1 LPIGTPEMEGS
12 AMTYLRANRQPRL
25 RWIITVALLAGLV
38 LSQVGAGPVAAGP
51 VAAGPAAAG
60 AARAGS
66 ATSQGGSKP
75 TVVLV
80 HGAWADSGSWDQVVA
95 RLQSRGYTVIA
106 FPNPLRG
113 LPDDSAYLA
122 TFLETISGPIVL
134 VGHSYGGAVITNAAT
149 GRPNVKALVYVDAFL
164 PAQGET
170 IAQLVGAQP
179 GSCLAGDPT
188 QIFDLRPYPGAPPGA
203 VDSYVKQSVFPS
215 CFANDLPAR
224 TAAVLAATQR
234 PASTVIIGQPSGP
247 PAWAEIPS
255 WALVGTADRVIP
267 PAEQLFMAQRAHA
280 HIVKIKASHLPMVSR
295 PGAVTRLI
303 LPGLAPRS
311 RRSPAGGPRS
321 AWPSVCP

>member
-1 LPIGTPEMEGS
+1 
-12 AMTYLRANRQPRL
+12 MTYLRAIRQPRL
-25 RWIITVALLAGLV
+25 RWIVTAALLASLTGLL
-38 LSQVGAGPVAAGP
+38 LSQVGAAD
-51 VAAGPAAAG
+51 AAG

-66 ATSQGGSKP
+66 APAGATTRHGGSKP

-95 RLQSRGYTVIA
+95 RLQRQGYTVVA

-122 TFLETISGPIVL
+122 AFLSTISGPVVL

-149 GRPNVKALVYVDAFL
+149 GNANVKALVYVDAFI
-164 PAQGET
+164 PAEGET
-170 IAQLVGAQP
+170 IAQLIGARP
-179 GSCLAGDPT
+179 GSCVAGDPT
-188 QIFDLRPYPGAPPGA
+188 QIFDLVPYPGAPPGA
-203 VDSYVKQSVFPS
+203 VDAYVKQSLFPS

-224 TAAVLAATQR
+224 KAAVLAATQR

-255 WALVGTADRVIP
+255 WALVGTLDRVIP
-267 PAEQLFMAQRAHA
+267 PATQLFMAERADA
-280 HIVKIKASHLPMVSR
+280 RIVKVKASHLSMVSH

-303 LPGLAPRS
+303 VAAARS
-311 RRSPAGGPRS
+311 TS
-321 AWPSVCP
+321 

>member
-1 LPIGTPEMEGS
+1 ML
-12 AMTYLRANRQPRL
+12 
-25 RWIITVALLAGLV
+25 
-38 LSQVGAGPVAAGP
+38 LSQVGTADAT
-51 VAAGPAAAG
+51 G

-66 ATSQGGSKP
+66 APAGATTRHGGAKP

-95 RLQSRGYTVIA
+95 RLQRQGHTVVA

-122 TFLETISGPIVL
+122 AFLSTISGPIVL

-149 GRPNVKALVYVDAFL
+149 GNANVKALVYVDAFI

-170 IAQLVGAQP
+170 IAQLIGARP
-179 GSCLAGDPT
+179 GSCVAGDPT
-188 QIFDLRPYPGAPPGA
+188 QIFDLVPYPGAPPGA
-203 VDSYVKQSVFPS
+203 VDAYVKQSVFPS

-224 TAAVLAATQR
+224 KAAVLAATQR

-247 PAWAEIPS
+247 PAWTDIPS
-255 WALVGTADRVIP
+255 WALVGTVDRVIP
-267 PAEQLFMAQRAHA
+267 PATQLFMAERADA
-280 HIVKIKASHLPMVSR
+280 RIVKVKASHLSMVSH

-303 LPGLAPRS
+303 VAAARS
-311 RRSPAGGPRS
+311 TS
-321 AWPSVCP
+321 